1 MSTSV
6 QVYNISDVNSKLD
19 KTLPRATTLNC
30 EIYDTTD
37 ILNPVLFIDNS
48 AGGAENINYCY
59 ISDFGRYYYVTVVV
73 DKHRAYLNCHVDPLM
88 SWKEDIKKINAHIIR
103 QEGTNFSLI
112 PDNMVTALP
121 KMDSIVLKC
130 DGKFTHPQKYDGVQ
144 FVVITR

>member
-19 KTLPRATTLNC
+19 KTLPIATTLNC
-30 EIYDTTD
+30 EIYDATD

-48 AGGAENINYCY
+48 SGGAENINYCY

-88 SWKEDIKKINAHIIR
+88 SWKEDIEKIRAHIIR
-103 QEGTNFSLI
+103 QESTGFSLI
-112 PDNMVTALP
+112 PDNMVTVLP
-121 KMDSIVLKC
+121 KSESILLKC
-130 DGKFTHPQKYDGVQ
+130 KEGFSHPGSSDVQ
-144 FVVITR
+144 YVVITK

>member
-30 EIYDTTD
+30 EIYDATD

-48 AGGAENINYCY
+48 SGGAENINYCY

-88 SWKEDIKKINAHIIR
+88 SWKEDIENIRAHIIR

-112 PDNMVTALP
+112 PDSMVTALP

-130 DGKFTHPQKYDGVQ
+130 AGKFNHPQKYDGVQ